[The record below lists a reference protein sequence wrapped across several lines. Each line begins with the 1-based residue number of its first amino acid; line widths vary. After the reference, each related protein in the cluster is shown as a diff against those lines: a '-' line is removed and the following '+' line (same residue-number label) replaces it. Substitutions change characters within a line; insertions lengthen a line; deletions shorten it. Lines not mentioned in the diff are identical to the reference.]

1 MLTVMAPTVVLL
13 LLKSSSKRSMPGDK
27 MDDAKGV
34 RKVMADTRPTTSHFL
49 LWVKFRGM
57 SGSSW
62 DSQPTMPSS
71 RLEVGMGAKAMRSRV
86 FFRPT
91 MLSTPEILLFTL
103 LRVPM
108 RRRSWLSWLLYVGV
122 SQKPIHSTDALP
134 HHDDPVQLRENPR
147 RESSLTR
154 G

>member
-1 MLTVMAPTVVLL
+1 MLTVMAPTVVLVL
-13 LLKSSSKRSMPGDK
+13 WNSSSKRPMPGDR
-27 MDDAKGV
+27 MDEAKGV

-49 LWVKFRGM
+49 FWVKLRGM

-71 RLEVGMGAKAMRSRV
+71 RLEVGMGANVMRSRT

-108 RRRSWLSWLLYVGV
+108 RRRSSLSWLLYVGV
-122 SQKPIHSTDALP
+122 SQNAISTDGPYPITKRSRAA
-134 HHDDPVQLRENPR
+134 QGNPPD
-147 RESSLTR
+147 EKAA
-154 G
+154 